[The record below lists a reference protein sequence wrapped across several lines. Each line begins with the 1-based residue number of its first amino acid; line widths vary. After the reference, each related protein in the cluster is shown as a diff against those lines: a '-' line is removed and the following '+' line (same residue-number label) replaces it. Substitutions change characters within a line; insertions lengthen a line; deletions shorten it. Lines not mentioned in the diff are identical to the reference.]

1 MLHFFQ
7 SFCSGSWGSCAR
19 KADPSAPVHQ
29 GVKAS
34 NAGSFLEALSLKPSV
49 VDDGELQFPPRSQV
63 RPRVSNPA
71 ATRQKSLKSA
81 TSAAKMH
88 TSHNSH
94 NSYAAADFQDLPHSS
109 LQWQTSQEDWGAE
122 VQVNASSHRGP

>member
-71 ATRQKSLKSA
+71 ATRQKKFEECHERRKNAHLA
-81 TSAAKMH
+81 QLA
-88 TSHNSH
+88 
-94 NSYAAADFQDLPHSS
+94 QLLCGCRLPG
-109 LQWQTSQEDWGAE
+109 L
-122 VQVNASSHRGP
+122 AS